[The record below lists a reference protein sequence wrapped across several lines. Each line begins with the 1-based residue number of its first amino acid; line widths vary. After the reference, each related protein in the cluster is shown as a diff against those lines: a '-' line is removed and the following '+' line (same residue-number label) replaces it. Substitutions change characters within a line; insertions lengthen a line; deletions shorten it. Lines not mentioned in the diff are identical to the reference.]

1 MKNGLVVVIA
11 LSTLLIGGTLFSQDP
26 AVDESVAPSPLV
38 VTEDRDPGAESF
50 LIKCSG
56 CHSVGHGMRTGP
68 DLLPST
74 SWPEATLRPGIL
86 RMEEKTGPLP
96 PEEVDAILSLMKDPT
111 LAARLARQE
120 ERIAQRFAATLD
132 APNLREGRELFHGAK
147 ALAQGGMPCS
157 SCHAAAGRG
166 GTLAADLS
174 PIWSQLGQIGL
185 VSACEGS
192 NFPVMRRAYLDHP
205 IEKQEAIHLAAY
217 LESIASATPSS
228 SEPPVLLIALVLCA
242 LGLGGL
248 TFRSRRPRSG
258 VRDRLLQASVRS

>member
-147 ALAQGGMPCS
+147 ALAKEEC
-157 SCHAAAGRG
+157 
-166 GTLAADLS
+166 LAARVTPRLGVGEPS
-174 PIWSQLGQIGL
+174 PPISPLFGVNWDRL
-185 VSACEGS
+185 VS
-192 NFPVMRRAYLDHP
+192 FPRA
-205 IEKQEAIHLAAY
+205 
-217 LESIASATPSS
+217 
-228 SEPPVLLIALVLCA
+228 
-242 LGLGGL
+242 
-248 TFRSRRPRSG
+248 
-258 VRDRLLQASVRS
+258 RDRTSP